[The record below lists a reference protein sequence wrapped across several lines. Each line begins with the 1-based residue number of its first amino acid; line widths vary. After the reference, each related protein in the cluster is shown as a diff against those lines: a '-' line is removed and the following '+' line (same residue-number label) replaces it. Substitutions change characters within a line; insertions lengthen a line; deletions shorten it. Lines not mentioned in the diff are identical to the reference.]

1 MEEELNFRQEHL
13 IIGEILA
20 KYPLITEE
28 ENRVLDEW
36 KQKNDNSQLFDSI
49 IETKQVDL
57 QRMVAILDGMEAV
70 REKYLDA
77 IPQAPVKKMH
87 GHSNWKMYAAAAA
100 LIMLFISGAI
110 WMNNRKH
117 ADVAKTEEKPLP
129 VAHDAAPGKFK
140 AKLRL
145 ADGSIIVLDSAVN
158 KALAEQGGTIVVNE
172 DGKLVYKN
180 TNSKKEV
187 LYNTLF
193 TNKGETYLTQLSD
206 GTKVWLNSQSSIHY
220 PVAFNGDVRKVEIT
234 GEAYFEVAP
243 SVGKNGKRPFI
254 VEVNR
259 MEVEVLG
266 THFNINSYSEED
278 AIKTTLLEGKVK
290 VGSRQWAVGSGE
302 KAKGKGQKAE
312 EEQSIM
318 LKPGEQAVLR
328 RGQDETIAVKKDVD
342 IDAEVAWR
350 FGYFNFN
357 NTDLKT
363 MMRQLQRWYDVDVV
377 YQGEIPDV
385 QFLGEIPRELSL
397 SQVLNVLQ
405 KQNIHFKMIGKKI
418 IVTP

>member
-28 ENRVLDEW
+28 EHRVLDEW

-77 IPQAPVKKMH
+77 VPEAPVKKMH

-110 WMNNRKH
+110 WMNNRKR

-220 PVAFNGDVRKVEIT
+220 PVAFNGDVRKVEII

-254 VEVNR
+254 VEVNG

-278 AIKTTLLEGKVK
+278 AVKTTLLEGKVSVHSAANNTK
-290 VGSRQWAVGSGE
+290 T
-302 KAKGKGQKAE
+302 
-312 EEQSIM
+312 I
-318 LKPGEQAVLR
+318 LNPGEQAILR
-328 RGQDETIAVKKDVD
+328 HGQDQRIAVKKDVD

-405 KQNIHFKMIGKKI
+405 KQNIHFKTVGKKI